1 MRPSAVAL
9 GFVAFAVCCA
19 LGLYGHCQR
28 DGEFKA
34 CEKTSK
40 QCRRE
45 MMRSKRR
52 NHKDQRLQAK
62 KLAKS
67 QALAAE
73 RAEMTEEQKTE
84 LRERIRMQRVEQYVR
99 TATIGAIELRL

>member
-1 MRPSAVAL
+1 MKRQIKFELANHGRLKRATCDKSNLFLSLVKMRPSAVAL

-62 KLAKS
+62 KLAK
-67 QALAAE
+67 AK
-73 RAEMTEEQKTE
+73 R
-84 LRERIRMQRVEQYVR
+84 
-99 TATIGAIELRL
+99 